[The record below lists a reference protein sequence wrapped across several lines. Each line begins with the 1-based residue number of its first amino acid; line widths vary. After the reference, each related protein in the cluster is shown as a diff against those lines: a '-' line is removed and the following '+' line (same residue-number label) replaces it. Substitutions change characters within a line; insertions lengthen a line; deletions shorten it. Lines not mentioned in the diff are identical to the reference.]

1 MAELQN
7 NDKKSNE
14 KNNNSSKNKVREEIK
29 KIVIRAGVK
38 MAIIIL
44 PLAFLILFLIGALG
58 WLTHREEGTWKDDEK
73 GRPSTYTKTA
83 QVSGTEGINVNKED
97 LINQALRDMK
107 YTEEEIANLTEE
119 EIIEI
124 LDVQYK
130 LGKTITSLDELTHA
144 EILWCTNDIYS
155 KYLKEPEDLQKLLD
169 AELITQYPKI
179 DGLAADKLNG
189 IVEFIRYS
197 TDPDTGEEIVR
208 NLKWISNEEFTNKMN
223 AYQETGNTDVL
234 NYFTLDEN
242 GNIKIATWT
251 REEGSFYSNDT
262 TFQTDRKKIRG
273 GITGDTITSNYNSK
287 YTVTKNDSSSIEAA
301 YVTYTIKEEPI
312 NYKTMIQ
319 KYTLPFEYLWSL
331 LVVTKS
337 DEFVLNLAE
346 LSYNSEIKIGIYDN
360 IDKTVNTNLEKYRE
374 EFREK
379 YEEYEDGSLVVE
391 RPSDKEWETEEYD
404 YEIRNVITT
413 YDENIQYELLYA
425 NTWIVEVSTQY
436 ENTTTSQEPTNDINS
451 DLDENWTDDIS
462 PNPYVE
468 TWTRTETTYNEDG
481 STDTETISCKSNL
494 YKYKRT
500 INHQYITTSEEVI
513 SQYQKLPSEGLRE
526 KTDTD
531 PNTDNNFVKIA
542 LNDNS
547 AYYHL
552 SNMGDVNWLI
562 DILENNSDTTNMVD
576 LTKHLIYKI
585 TENEVYNIN
594 FSFSYYDSIA
604 SFNSVSNGIYG
615 GSIQEKVW
623 FALKDLGLSDIAV
636 AGAMGNIHYESGSF
650 NPTLVEGG
658 YTEDNGGIGLCQW
671 TNYPR
676 NSGNGRN
683 AQLKAYAASKGT
695 TWQDEDIQVEFLVA
709 ELTNGNGFAEKQLLT
724 SSSSYD
730 GVRHNPSEWKEA
742 EDVEVATR
750 VFCYCFERPNAD
762 AARSSMNTRIEYA
775 KMYLEEFAGREKP
788 IGSSEDYANADKVTV
803 MGYTFPHYYQRNYA
817 YRTYGVAGKTISSSG
832 CGPTSMA
839 MIVAGLTNDSTV
851 NPDSFVTAL
860 ENYFPNY
867 TSYYANGVGS
877 VYEGICNSQF
887 LQRFYNLKSKLYP
900 TYEETLSALAEGKC
914 AIARVE
920 GHVLALVP
928 VTEEQRQQGY
938 VFYVMDSAS
947 GLDGPYRNQEE
958 LRQMVNIKR
967 PGRGFGFAV
976 KAIIEP
982 M

>member
-1 MAELQN
+1 MEK
-7 NDKKSNE
+7 DKGLLSQKTKQIIKRIILSIL
-14 KNNNSSKNKVREEIK
+14 SKLLIISMPI
-29 KIVIRAGVK
+29 IVILLIISA
-38 MAIIIL
+38 AIWFINE
-44 PLAFLILFLIGALG
+44 
-58 WLTHREEGTWKDDEK
+58 EEGTWRDEEK
-73 GRPSTYTKTA
+73 GNPGMYTNNTTLSSTNGIEVDKEKLIKEALLSKGYS
-83 QVSGTEGINVNKED
+83 QERIDSMTE
-97 LINQALRDMK
+97 Q
-107 YTEEEIANLTEE
+107 
-119 EIIEI
+119 EIII
-124 LDVQYK
+124 ALDIQNK
-130 LGKTITSLDELTHA
+130 LKKTVTSINELTHA
-144 EILWCTNDIYS
+144 EILWCTNEIYS
-155 KYLKEPEDLQKLLD
+155 KYLKKPEDLQKLLD

-179 DGLAADKLNG
+179 DGLQEGKLNG
-189 IVEFIRYS
+189 IVEFVRYS
-197 TDPDTGEEIVR
+197 TNPDTNQEEVR
-208 NLKWISNEEFTNKMN
+208 TLKWISTEEFTNKMT
-223 AYQETGNTDVL
+223 AYQETGNTDIL
-234 NYFTLDEN
+234 NYFTLDES
-242 GNIKIATWT
+242 GNVKIATWM

-262 TFQTDRKKIRG
+262 ALQTDRKKISG
-273 GITGDTITSNYNSK
+273 GTTGEAITSNYDSR
-287 YTVTKNDSSSIEAA
+287 YTITKNDAASIEAT
-301 YVTYTIKEEPI
+301 YVTYIIQEKLI
-312 NYKTMIQ
+312 DYKPMIQ
-319 KYTLPFEYLWSL
+319 KYTLPFEYLWAL
-331 LVVTKS
+331 LVTTKS
-337 DEFVLNLAE
+337 DDFVLNLAD
-346 LSYNSEIKIGIYDN
+346 LVYNSEIKIGIYDN
-360 IDKTVNTNLEKYRE
+360 ISKTVNTDIEKYRE

-379 YEEYEDGSLVVE
+379 YEEYEDGSLVE
-391 RPSDKEWETEEYD
+391 KRPSDKEWDTEEYD

-436 ENTTTSQEPTNDINS
+436 ENTITSQEPTSDINS

-462 PNPYVE
+462 PNPYVK
-468 TWTRTETTYNEDG
+468 TWTRTESHTDPVDG
-481 STDTETISCKSNL
+481 STYTETINCKSNL

-500 INHQYITTSEEVI
+500 INHEYISERVSTI
-513 SQYQKLPSEGLRE
+513 SKYQKLPTQNLRE

-531 PNTDNNFVKIA
+531 ENTDNNFVKIA
-542 LNDNS
+542 IKDAN
-547 AYYHL
+547 ATTAF
-552 SNMGDVNWLI
+552 SNLGTVNLLKS
-562 DILENNSDTTNMVD
+562 ILENSSNTKDMVP

-585 TENEVYNIN
+585 TKNENYNIN
-594 FSFSYYDSIA
+594 FSFSYYESIA
-604 SFNSVSNGIYG
+604 SFNTISNGIYG
-615 GSIQEKVW
+615 GNIQEKVW

-676 NSGNGRN
+676 NSGKGRN

-695 TWQDEDIQVEFLVA
+695 TWQDEDTQVEFLVA

-730 GVRHNPSEWKEA
+730 GVRHNPSEWKDA

-775 KMYLEEFAGREKP
+775 KMYLAEFSGREKP
-788 IGSSEDYANADKVTV
+788 VGSSEDYANADKVTV

-817 YRTYGVAGKTISSSG
+817 YRMYGVPGKTISSSG

-839 MIVAGLTNDSTV
+839 MIVAGLTKDQTV

-867 TSYYANGVGS
+867 TSYYANGAGS
-877 VYEGICNSQF
+877 IYEGICNSRF
-887 LQRFYNLKSKLYP
+887 LQTFYNLKSRLYP
-900 TYEETLSALAEGKC
+900 SYEETLTALAEGKC

>member
-1 MAELQN
+1 M
-7 NDKKSNE
+7 E
-14 KNNNSSKNKVREEIK
+14 KDNGLLSQKTKQRIKRIILSILSKLLIISMPI
-29 KIVIRAGVK
+29 IVILSIISA
-38 MAIIIL
+38 AIWYINE
-44 PLAFLILFLIGALG
+44 
-58 WLTHREEGTWKDDEK
+58 EEGTWRDDEK
-73 GRPSTYTKTA
+73 GNPGMYTNNTTLSSTNGIEVDKEKLIKEALLSKGYS
-83 QVSGTEGINVNKED
+83 QERIDSMTE
-97 LINQALRDMK
+97 Q
-107 YTEEEIANLTEE
+107 
-119 EIIEI
+119 EIII
-124 LDVQYK
+124 ALDIQNK
-130 LGKTITSLDELTHA
+130 LKKTVTSINELTHA
-144 EILWCTNDIYS
+144 EILWCTNEIYS
-155 KYLKEPEDLQKLLD
+155 KYLKKPEDLQKLLD

-179 DGLAADKLNG
+179 DGLQEGKLNG
-189 IVEFIRYS
+189 IVEFVRYS
-197 TDPDTGEEIVR
+197 TNPDTNQEEVR
-208 NLKWISNEEFTNKMN
+208 TLKWISTEEFTNKMT
-223 AYQETGNTDVL
+223 AYQETGNTDIL
-234 NYFTLDEN
+234 NYFTLDES
-242 GNIKIATWT
+242 GNVKIATWM

-262 TFQTDRKKIRG
+262 TLQTDRKKIRG
-273 GITGDTITSNYNSK
+273 GTTGEVVTSNYDSR
-287 YTVTKNDSSSIEAA
+287 YTITKNDAASIEAT
-301 YVTYTIKEEPI
+301 YVTYIIQETLI
-312 NYKTMIQ
+312 NYKPMIQ
-319 KYTLPFEYLWSL
+319 KYTLPFEYLWAL
-331 LVVTKS
+331 LVTTKS
-337 DEFVLNLAE
+337 DDFVLNLAD
-346 LSYNSEIKIGIYDN
+346 LVYNSEIKIGIYDN
-360 IDKTVNTNLEKYRE
+360 ISKTVNTDIEKYRE

-379 YEEYEDGSLVVE
+379 YEEYEDGSLVE
-391 RPSDKEWETEEYD
+391 KRPSDKEWDTEEYD

-436 ENTTTSQEPTNDINS
+436 ENTITAQEPTSDINS

-462 PNPYVE
+462 PNPYVK
-468 TWTRTETTYNEDG
+468 TWTRTEPHTDPVDG
-481 STDTETISCKSNL
+481 STYTETINCKSNL

-500 INHQYITTSEEVI
+500 INHEYISERVSTI
-513 SQYQKLPSEGLRE
+513 SKYQKLPTQNLRE

-531 PNTDNNFVKIA
+531 ENTDNNFVKIA
-542 LNDNS
+542 IKDANATTAFANL
-547 AYYHL
+547 
-552 SNMGDVNWLI
+552 GTVNLLKN
-562 DILENNSDTTNMVD
+562 ILENSSNTKDMVP

-585 TENEVYNIN
+585 TKNENYNIN
-594 FSFSYYDSIA
+594 FSFSYYESIA
-604 SFNSVSNGIYG
+604 SFNTISNGIYG
-615 GSIQEKVW
+615 GNIQEKVW

-676 NSGNGRN
+676 NSGKGRN

-695 TWQDEDIQVEFLVA
+695 TWQDEDTQVEFLVA

-730 GVRHNPSEWKEA
+730 GVRHNPSEWKDA

-775 KMYLEEFAGREKP
+775 KMYLAEFSGREKP
-788 IGSSEDYANADKVTV
+788 VGSSEDYANADKVTV

-817 YRTYGVAGKTISSSG
+817 YRMYGVPGKTISSSG

-839 MIVAGLTNDSTV
+839 MIVAGLTKDQTV

-867 TSYYANGVGS
+867 TSYYANGAGS
-877 VYEGICNSQF
+877 IYEGICNSRF
-887 LQRFYNLKSKLYP
+887 LQTFYNLKSRLYP
-900 TYEETLSALAEGKC
+900 SYEETLTALAEGKC

>member
-1 MAELQN
+1 M
-7 NDKKSNE
+7 E
-14 KNNNSSKNKVREEIK
+14 KDNGLLSQKTKQRIKRIILSILSKLLIISMPI
-29 KIVIRAGVK
+29 IVILSIISA
-38 MAIIIL
+38 AIWYINE
-44 PLAFLILFLIGALG
+44 
-58 WLTHREEGTWKDDEK
+58 EEGTWRDDEK
-73 GRPSTYTKTA
+73 GNPGMYTNNTTLSSTNGIEVDKEKLIKEALLSKGYS
-83 QVSGTEGINVNKED
+83 QERIDSMTE
-97 LINQALRDMK
+97 Q
-107 YTEEEIANLTEE
+107 
-119 EIIEI
+119 EIII
-124 LDVQYK
+124 ALDIQNK
-130 LGKTITSLDELTHA
+130 LKKTVTSINELTHA
-144 EILWCTNDIYS
+144 EILWCTNEIYS
-155 KYLKEPEDLQKLLD
+155 KYLKKPEDLQKLLD

-179 DGLAADKLNG
+179 DGLQEGKLNG
-189 IVEFIRYS
+189 IVEFVRYS
-197 TDPDTGEEIVR
+197 TNPDTNQEEVR
-208 NLKWISNEEFTNKMN
+208 TLKWISTEEFTNKMT
-223 AYQETGNTDVL
+223 AYQETGNTDIL
-234 NYFTLDEN
+234 NYFTLDES
-242 GNIKIATWT
+242 GNVKIATWM

-262 TFQTDRKKIRG
+262 TLQTDRKKIRG
-273 GITGDTITSNYNSK
+273 GTTGEAVTSNYDSR
-287 YTVTKNDSSSIEAA
+287 YTITKNDAASIEAT
-301 YVTYTIKEEPI
+301 YVTYIIQETLID
-312 NYKTMIQ
+312 YKPMIQ
-319 KYTLPFEYLWSL
+319 KYTLPFEYLWAL
-331 LVVTKS
+331 LVTTKS
-337 DEFVLNLAE
+337 DDFVLNLAD
-346 LSYNSEIKIGIYDN
+346 LVYNSEIKIGIYDN
-360 IDKTVNTNLEKYRE
+360 ISKTVNTDIEKYRE

-379 YEEYEDGSLVVE
+379 YEEYEDGSLVE
-391 RPSDKEWETEEYD
+391 KRPSDKEWDTEEYD

-436 ENTTTSQEPTNDINS
+436 ENTITAQEPTSDINS

-462 PNPYVE
+462 PNPYVK
-468 TWTRTETTYNEDG
+468 TWTRTEPHTDPVDG
-481 STDTETISCKSNL
+481 STYTETINCKSNL

-500 INHQYITTSEEVI
+500 INHEYISERVSTI
-513 SQYQKLPSEGLRE
+513 SKYQKLPTQNLRE

-531 PNTDNNFVKIA
+531 ENTDNNFVKIA
-542 LNDNS
+542 IKDANATTAFANL
-547 AYYHL
+547 
-552 SNMGDVNWLI
+552 GTVNLLKN
-562 DILENNSDTTNMVD
+562 ILENSSNTKDMVP

-585 TENEVYNIN
+585 TKNENYNIN
-594 FSFSYYDSIA
+594 FSFSYYESIA
-604 SFNSVSNGIYG
+604 SFNTISNGIYG
-615 GSIQEKVW
+615 GNIQEKVW

-676 NSGNGRN
+676 NSGKGRN

-695 TWQDEDIQVEFLVA
+695 TWQDEDTQVEFLVA

-730 GVRHNPSEWKEA
+730 GVRHNPSEWKDA

-775 KMYLEEFAGREKP
+775 KMYLAEFSGREKP
-788 IGSSEDYANADKVTV
+788 VGSSEDYANADKVTV

-817 YRTYGVAGKTISSSG
+817 YRMYGVPGKTISSSG

-839 MIVAGLTNDSTV
+839 MIVAGLTKDQTV

-867 TSYYANGVGS
+867 TSYYANGAGS
-877 VYEGICNSQF
+877 IYEGICNSRF
-887 LQRFYNLKSKLYP
+887 LQTFYNLKSRLYP
-900 TYEETLSALAEGKC
+900 SYEETLTALAEGKC

>member
-1 MAELQN
+1 M
-7 NDKKSNE
+7 E
-14 KNNNSSKNKVREEIK
+14 KDNGLLSQKTKQRIKRIILSILSKLLIISMPI
-29 KIVIRAGVK
+29 IVILSIISA
-38 MAIIIL
+38 AIWYINE
-44 PLAFLILFLIGALG
+44 
-58 WLTHREEGTWKDDEK
+58 EEGTWRDDEK
-73 GRPSTYTKTA
+73 GNPGMYTNNTTLSSTNGIEVDKEKLIKEALLSKGYS
-83 QVSGTEGINVNKED
+83 QERIDSMTE
-97 LINQALRDMK
+97 Q
-107 YTEEEIANLTEE
+107 
-119 EIIEI
+119 EIII
-124 LDVQYK
+124 ALDIQNK
-130 LGKTITSLDELTHA
+130 LKKTVTSINELTHA
-144 EILWCTNDIYS
+144 EILWCTNEIYS
-155 KYLKEPEDLQKLLD
+155 KYLKKPEDLQKLLD

-179 DGLAADKLNG
+179 DGLQEGKLNG
-189 IVEFIRYS
+189 IVEFVRYS
-197 TDPDTGEEIVR
+197 TNPDTNQEEVR
-208 NLKWISNEEFTNKMN
+208 TLKWISTEEFTNKMT
-223 AYQETGNTDVL
+223 AYQETGNTDIL
-234 NYFTLDEN
+234 NYFTLDES
-242 GNIKIATWT
+242 GNVKIATWM

-262 TFQTDRKKIRG
+262 TLQTDRKKIRSG
-273 GITGDTITSNYNSK
+273 TTGEAVTSNYDSR
-287 YTVTKNDSSSIEAA
+287 YTITKNDAASIEAT
-301 YVTYTIKEEPI
+301 YVTYIIQETLID
-312 NYKTMIQ
+312 YKPMIQ
-319 KYTLPFEYLWSL
+319 KYTLPFEYLWAL
-331 LVVTKS
+331 LVTTKS
-337 DEFVLNLAE
+337 DDFVLNLAD
-346 LSYNSEIKIGIYDN
+346 LVYNSEIKIGIYDN
-360 IDKTVNTNLEKYRE
+360 ISKTVNTDIEKYRE

-379 YEEYEDGSLVVE
+379 YEEYEDGSLVE
-391 RPSDKEWETEEYD
+391 KRPSDKEWDTEEYD

-436 ENTTTSQEPTNDINS
+436 ENTITAQEPTSDINS

-462 PNPYVE
+462 PNPYVK
-468 TWTRTETTYNEDG
+468 TWTRTEPHTDPVDG
-481 STDTETISCKSNL
+481 STYTETINCKSNL

-500 INHQYITTSEEVI
+500 INHEYISERVSTI
-513 SQYQKLPSEGLRE
+513 SKYQKLPTQNLRE

-531 PNTDNNFVKIA
+531 ENTDNNFVKIA
-542 LNDNS
+542 IKDANATTAFANL
-547 AYYHL
+547 
-552 SNMGDVNWLI
+552 GTVNLLKN
-562 DILENNSDTTNMVD
+562 ILENSSNTKDMVP

-585 TENEVYNIN
+585 TKNENYNIN
-594 FSFSYYDSIA
+594 FSFSYYESIA
-604 SFNSVSNGIYG
+604 SFNTISNGIYG
-615 GSIQEKVW
+615 GNIQEKVW

-676 NSGNGRN
+676 NSGKGRN

-695 TWQDEDIQVEFLVA
+695 TWQDEDTQVEFLVA

-730 GVRHNPSEWKEA
+730 GVRHNPSEWKDA

-775 KMYLEEFAGREKP
+775 KMYLAEFSGREKP
-788 IGSSEDYANADKVTV
+788 VGSSEDYANADKVTV

-817 YRTYGVAGKTISSSG
+817 YRMYGVPGKTISSSG

-839 MIVAGLTNDSTV
+839 MIVAGLTKDQTV

-867 TSYYANGVGS
+867 TSYYANGAGS
-877 VYEGICNSQF
+877 IYEGICNSRF
-887 LQRFYNLKSKLYP
+887 LQTFYNLKSRLYP
-900 TYEETLSALAEGKC
+900 SYEETLTALAEGKC